1 MLFRTNT
8 FVQNIY
14 VIWMAWLQE
23 EHLEI
28 KKRKNLGETIN
39 WDEYKSMKFTQN
51 VLNPS

>member
-14 VIWMAWLQE
+14 VTRMAWLQE
-23 EHLEI
+23 EHLAI
-28 KKRKNLGETIN
+28 KRRKNLGETVN
-39 WDEYKSMKFTQN
+39 WHEYKYMKFTQN